1 MSARAFGV
9 WGCTLA
15 SALYLVTATQSLA
28 SVPAVSG
35 RDLATLISAPES
47 APALEA
53 AARLRHAA
61 ESGNSFAM
69 YDLGSLSRQ
78 HERKSG
84 SALGYDP
91 GLALKWLLQ
100 AFRNGRDLAAYKL
113 ALTYRDIGDTL
124 EAMAWIQ
131 VYSHYNIGPKT
142 KSDGAAASLMAS
154 LYDELGDDQREAI
167 RQRTISIL
175 QQYGPQHEAASKLG
189 IDPAIL
195 GDIALM
201 NEGCSWPK
209 KLPRGLWQRGRI
221 RESAYVEALVRI
233 DDAGKPSEV
242 HLMDYARRALHP
254 ATTRDLVLRYRCPIA
269 ADGQP
274 YWMFINMS
282 LDDRRHSIA
291 TD

>member
-1 MSARAFGV
+1 MSSRALAWCCALAGAL
-9 WGCTLA
+9 WLA
-15 SALYLVTATQSLA
+15 SAPSLA
-28 SVPAVSG
+28 AVPAVSG
-35 RDLATLISAPES
+35 GDLAILISAPES
-47 APALEA
+47 APALDA
-53 AARLRHAA
+53 AARLRQAA

-78 HERKSG
+78 HERKRD

-113 ALTYRDIGDTL
+113 ALTYREIGDTL

-154 LYDELGDDQREAI
+154 LYDELGEDPHEAI
-167 RQRTISIL
+167 RQRTISLL
-175 QQYGPQHEAASKLG
+175 QQHGPQHEAASKRG
-189 IDPAIL
+189 IDAASL

-201 NEGCSWPK
+201 DENCRWPK

>member
-1 MSARAFGV
+1 MSIRALA
-9 WGCTLA
+9 WCCTLA
-15 SALYLVTATQSLA
+15 GALWLASAPSLA
-28 SVPAVSG
+28 AVPAVSG
-35 RDLATLISAPES
+35 GDLAILISAPES
-47 APALEA
+47 APALDA
-53 AARLRHAA
+53 AARLRQAA

-78 HERKSG
+78 HERKRD

-154 LYDELGDDQREAI
+154 LYDELGEDPHEAI
-167 RQRTISIL
+167 RQRTISL
-175 QQYGPQHEAASKLG
+175 LHQHGPHHEAASKRG
-189 IDPAIL
+189 IDAASL

-201 NEGCSWPK
+201 DENCRWPK